1 MYIAAEEWNLI
12 FTPRELVQIRDD
24 WAEGLHLADIS
35 RRIERDPNEVF
46 VLLLDLTQQNRIRKR
61 KGGIYM
67 VHDEINS
74 PLHYADTKIE
84 VIDYIEDKRFCYH
97 MGNAVKYISRAGK
110 KGDAITDL
118 RKAIW
123 YLERKIKLLEGVK

>member
-61 KGGIYM
+61 KGGIYG
-67 VHDEINS
+67 
-74 PLHYADTKIE
+74 A
-84 VIDYIEDKRFCYH
+84 
-97 MGNAVKYISRAGK
+97 
-110 KGDAITDL
+110 
-118 RKAIW
+118 
-123 YLERKIKLLEGVK
+123 

>member
-1 MYIAAEEWNLI
+1 
-12 FTPRELVQIRDD
+12 
-24 WAEGLHLADIS
+24 
-35 RRIERDPNEVF
+35 
-46 VLLLDLTQQNRIRKR
+46 
-61 KGGIYM
+61 M

-97 MGNAVKYISRAGK
+97 LGNAVKYISRAGK